1 MFQTDDP
8 QFDALRA
15 QHQTRYGVSIAF
27 IKSRVEPGTEYANEV
42 ARAVVSPNGGYFELA
57 EMPEEFAGAL
67 GSSVSHRL
75 VAPSEALET
84 MRRLERLAVA
94 VIRGDIAPRA
104 LSLYVL
110 YAGGSLRRR
119 QEMFVLDAKRGE
131 PFFAHGGLQAGV
143 VPRFFKMRLDAGDD
157 EVALESLGPGRR
169 HPFPA
174 DPQPHRQRPLPARR
188 LHPPARHPGPQRP
201 PHSRGNE
208 LALLFQDYSS
218 FDIH

>member
-42 ARAVVSPNGGYFELA
+42 ARAVVSPSGGYFELA

-67 GSSVSHRL
+67 GASVSHRL

-84 MRRLERLAVA
+84 MRRIERLAVS
-94 VIRGDIAPRA
+94 VIRGDVAPRA

-157 EVALESLGPGRR
+157 EAALASLGLSAGVHFLLTPAHTDSGRCLLGAFTR
-169 HPFPA
+169 TNGTQDLSAHPA
-174 DPQPHRQRPLPARR
+174 
-188 LHPPARHPGPQRP
+188 
-201 PHSRGNE
+201 SVVMN
-208 LALLFQDYSS
+208 
-218 FDIH
+218 

>member
-42 ARAVVSPNGGYFELA
+42 ARAVVSPSGGYFELT
-57 EMPEEFAGAL
+57 EMPEEFSGAL

-84 MRRLERLAVA
+84 MRRIERLAVS
-94 VIRGDIAPRA
+94 VIRGDVSPRT

-119 QEMFVLDAKRGE
+119 HEMFVLDAKRGE

-143 VPRFFKMRLDAGDD
+143 VPRFFKMRLDGGDD
-157 EVALESLGPGRR
+157 EPALSALGVSPGVHFLLSPTHTDSGRCLLGAFAR
-169 HPFPA
+169 TNGTQDLSAFPA
-174 DPQPHRQRPLPARR
+174 PAMM
-188 LHPPARHPGPQRP
+188 
-201 PHSRGNE
+201 N
-208 LALLFQDYSS
+208 
-218 FDIH
+218 